1 MLKITNLWEKT
12 VYTLPSQFAITPI
25 YEYDISKANI
35 SILLNNGIISKEDYD
50 YYYKLNREE
59 RQIKIGLMQK
69 KNPQIVKIL
78 DEGFRK
84 SRYNLCLYNEI
95 QDDEIIS
102 IKKDSLFVTRMLN
115 NTTFGA
121 INFKLKNVYSMM
133 IKISNLEMFFGNI
146 NGIMNLDIKGIN
158 DDKLQYHQSSYL
170 SMLCELFTII
180 QNGQFNNIV
189 PYILNFI
196 NLYDTLALP
205 VEFYRE
211 FNQTSMYKL
220 GWYYADNVSMSDI
233 AQLDIRY
240 NREFNREIYKVIA
253 MIYFTYC

>member
-1 MLKITNLWEKT
+1 
-12 VYTLPSQFAITPI
+12 
-25 YEYDISKANI
+25 
-35 SILLNNGIISKEDYD
+35 
-50 YYYKLNREE
+50 
-59 RQIKIGLMQK
+59 
-69 KNPQIVKIL
+69 
-78 DEGFRK
+78 
-84 SRYNLCLYNEI
+84 
-95 QDDEIIS
+95 
-102 IKKDSLFVTRMLN
+102 
-115 NTTFGA
+115 
-121 INFKLKNVYSMM
+121 
-133 IKISNLEMFFGNI
+133 
-146 NGIMNLDIKGIN
+146 
-158 DDKLQYHQSSYL
+158 
-170 SMLCELFTII
+170 MLCELLTII

-196 NLYDTLALP
+196 NPYDTLALP